1 MASAVNKTCL
11 FGYHKHRL
19 TPSTR
24 LTTTISSHSNQC
36 CCCHK
41 LCCLLTQ
48 NSFLPF
54 CFHEFGPRPECDQVP
69 RGGFIKLKAAYGS
82 YVPADTGVPRSSHL
96 AWPCHT
102 ESFASAG
109 YIRETVKVPCGR
121 RGRQGGKT
129 LGLLTWMGCGLIN
142 PQRPG
147 CTKHCISLSFKLWS
161 QLYY

>member
-1 MASAVNKTCL
+1 MNKTCL
-11 FGYHKHRL
+11 FGYHKHGLTRSARL
-19 TPSTR
+19 SVTVF
-24 LTTTISSHSNQC
+24 SHSNQC
-36 CCCHK
+36 WGCNKPCW
-41 LCCLLTQ
+41 LLTQ

-54 CFHEFGPRPECDQVP
+54 CFHNFILCPECDQAP

-82 YVPADTGVPRSSHL
+82 YVPADMGVPRSLHR

-109 YIRETVKVPCGR
+109 HGRETVKVPCGQR
-121 RGRQGGKT
+121 SRQGGKT
-129 LGLLTWMGCGLIN
+129 LGLVTPVSCGIIN

-147 CTKHCISLSFKLWS
+147 YTKHHIALPFNLWS